1 VGAVSYLNTKPLVYG
16 FEKGMM
22 QEEIVL
28 TTDYPSRIAQKLLD
42 DEIDIGLVPVA
53 IIPRMKEAH
62 ITTDFCIGSNG
73 PVASVCLFS
82 DVPLENVENIL
93 LDYQS
98 RTSVQLAKIL
108 LKEYWKLQPLLTD
121 AKEDFR
127 EHIEGTTAGLVIGDR
142 ALEQRKKSAY
152 IYDLGEAWKNMT
164 GKSFLFAAWISNKK
178 LPEHFIQAFNSA
190 NQYGLSRLD
199 EVVDSQSYSLYDLHK
214 YYTENISYQL
224 DRNKKEG
231 LNLFLEKIREPL
243 KSKAII

>member
-1 VGAVSYLNTKPLVYG
+1 
-16 FEKGMM
+16 M
-22 QEEIVL
+22 QDEIVL

-62 ITTDFCIGSNG
+62 ISADFCIGCNG

-82 DVPLENVENIL
+82 DVPLENVDNIL

-108 LKEYWKLQPLLTD
+108 LKEYWNLQPLLTD

-127 EHIEGTTAGLVIGDR
+127 EHIKGTTAGLVIGDR
-142 ALEQRKKSAY
+142 ALEQRRQSAY
-152 IYDLGEAWKNMT
+152 VYDLGEAWKNMT
-164 GKSFLFAAWISNKK
+164 GKSFMFAAWISNKK
-178 LPEHFIQAFNSA
+178 LSENFIQSFNAA

-199 EVVDSQSYSLYDLHK
+199 EVVNQQSYNLYDLQK
-214 YYTENISYQL
+214 YYTENISYSL
-224 DRNKKEG
+224 DKSKQEG
-231 LNLFLEKIREPL
+231 LSLFLEKITTATR
-243 KSKAII
+243 KTIAT

>member
-1 VGAVSYLNTKPLVYG
+1 
-16 FEKGMM
+16 M
-22 QEEIVL
+22 QDEIVL

-62 ITTDFCIGSNG
+62 ISADFCIGCNG

-82 DVPLENVENIL
+82 DVPLENVDNIL

-108 LKEYWKLQPLLTD
+108 LKEYWNLQPQLTD

-127 EHIEGTTAGLVIGDR
+127 EHIKGTTAGLVIGDR
-142 ALEQRKKSAY
+142 ALEQRKQSAY
-152 IYDLGEAWKNMT
+152 VYDLGEAWKNMT
-164 GKSFLFAAWISNKK
+164 GKSFMFAAWISNKK
-178 LPEHFIQAFNSA
+178 LSEHFIQSFNTA

-199 EVVDSQSYSLYDLHK
+199 EVVDHQSYGLYDLHK
-214 YYTENISYQL
+214 YYTENISYKL
-224 DRNKKEG
+224 DKSKQDG
-231 LNLFLEKIREPL
+231 LDLFLEKIRER
-243 KSKAII
+243 SKGIIVT